1 MLRRF
6 ALLASVSFFLF
17 VVGCERHSSISGYFD
32 VKPPVNLFTM
42 VEAAG
47 PVRFVAVRH
56 KLEVISPD
64 TDLPSSWQAVITYC
78 GTIRCEVMSSSV
90 TMKTTSSPPF
100 ANVFMRVAPEDVEKL
115 IAFIKKQGSI
125 FQHSTESVDKTTEV
139 VDTDARVKNLT
150 SFRDNLRTM
159 LAKPSTS
166 VKDSVDIQEQLT
178 DVQSQLDSETAQ
190 RIILANETEKV
201 AIEIAFRVE
210 SPVSGAHGF
219 SQIVMALRESGSV
232 LADSTAS
239 LITAVVAVVPWMILI
254 LPLCWIFA
262 RLWRRLRR
270 KRDSSLA
277 TKE

>member
-1 MLRRF
+1 
-6 ALLASVSFFLF
+6 
-17 VVGCERHSSISGYFD
+17 
-32 VKPPVNLFTM
+32 M